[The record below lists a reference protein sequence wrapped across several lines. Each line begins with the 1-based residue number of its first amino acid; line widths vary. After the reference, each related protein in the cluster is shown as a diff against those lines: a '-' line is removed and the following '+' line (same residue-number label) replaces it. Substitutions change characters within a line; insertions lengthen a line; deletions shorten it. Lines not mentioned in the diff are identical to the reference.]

1 MIVLEYIKK
10 AYHKELGK
18 DIFWTLFGQIL
29 IMVVLLLMNKALS
42 NLLTVEEFGRYN
54 IVRRSTSVITFVL
67 VGGLGITMPR
77 YLSIS
82 IGKKDVRGIQAY
94 LFASWVYLLIIVGC
108 VSLVYLLLYKELATI
123 VLGSNDFDFYV
134 ACLLYAVTAAINTY
148 IYAYYRGIG
157 KFKLF
162 NLSQIIAQILLLL
175 PILFQIDNLF
185 YIICSWTLLNIVFI
199 ISILVKENRN
209 YHSVM
214 CKFRASVKMD
224 LVKLKEIFVYSFPR
238 LLGDFFLF
246 SYSAFPVIYVGYF
259 LGQDQASYYSVGVS
273 LVSMV
278 TPIFSFLGV
287 VLLPSISKM
296 IAIKQ
301 MPVANRLVTRVALV
315 YLCLSLVLTTILYF
329 KMDLLIHLFFADKY
343 LVAGEIG
350 KILALSLLP
359 QSMYL
364 LYRNPNDAASVFPFN
379 TIILA
384 VSFVLLVCG
393 FLMFDTL
400 SQYAYVYLAVAFVQC
415 LLSMIVWYIFSIKKY
430 EV

>member
-18 DIFWTLFGQIL
+18 DIFWTLFGQII

-77 YLSIS
+77 YLSLS

-185 YIICSWTLLNIVFI
+185 YIICSWTLLSN
-199 ISILVKENRN
+199 S
-209 YHSVM
+209 
-214 CKFRASVKMD
+214 
-224 LVKLKEIFVYSFPR
+224 
-238 LLGDFFLF
+238 
-246 SYSAFPVIYVGYF
+246 
-259 LGQDQASYYSVGVS
+259 
-273 LVSMV
+273 
-278 TPIFSFLGV
+278 
-287 VLLPSISKM
+287 
-296 IAIKQ
+296 
-301 MPVANRLVTRVALV
+301 
-315 YLCLSLVLTTILYF
+315 
-329 KMDLLIHLFFADKY
+329 
-343 LVAGEIG
+343 
-350 KILALSLLP
+350 
-359 QSMYL
+359 
-364 LYRNPNDAASVFPFN
+364 
-379 TIILA
+379 
-384 VSFVLLVCG
+384 
-393 FLMFDTL
+393 
-400 SQYAYVYLAVAFVQC
+400 
-415 LLSMIVWYIFSIKKY
+415 
-430 EV
+430 